1 MQTQSATIAV
11 GQRWISTNEPELGL
25 GKITKCSKRTISIHF
40 PTHQTTRTYA
50 LDSAPLHRIH
60 FKAGNTILDAKN
72 RPHSILAVEVD
83 PENLL
88 QSYICKTI
96 TIRED
101 NLSDTLTFSSPQ
113 ERFFAG
119 MSDDV
124 TSFSLRQTILQ
135 ERATILSSPVRGF
148 IGARIDLIPHQLY
161 IAEQCTAH
169 TPTRVLL
176 ADETGLGKTIE
187 ACLILHRMLLR
198 GQVERVLVLTPDSLV
213 HQWFVELLRRFNL
226 SFRLFSQEYLE
237 ECDGLNPFNDDQLW
251 ICSTNFSTNTK
262 VTAWLKKAPWDM
274 VIVDE
279 AHHCQ
284 LTSNLYPL
292 LLDLSKQCH
301 SLILISATPEQ
312 FGREDHFAR
321 LHLLDP
327 HRYTNFEAYDEE
339 AQRLQ
344 VVVAC
349 IEKQLTENNRDK
361 QSLEKPIPLSDELRS
376 FLMKQRIGT
385 VNSLPVPDELR
396 LSQLIDLFGIGRVHF
411 RNTRQTISGFPKR
424 IATLLPLIA
433 PEDGT
438 GVDPRIAWLIE
449 FSKKN
454 PQQKR
459 LVITA
464 TIASAIAIKDALQK
478 KVTIDVA
485 LFHEG
490 MTLLQRDRQAAWF
503 SEEQGA
509 ALLIC
514 SESGSEGRNFQ
525 FCSDLI
531 LYDLPFNPELLE
543 QRIGRLDRIGQKNGI
558 HIAIPYI
565 SGTPHELLARWFHE
579 GIGIFEQNVPA
590 AAAVFEEFKT
600 ELNAL
605 LDVSEIQKK
614 PYKTLE
620 ALIARTRKRTA
631 ALSEELFRKRDL
643 LLEYAS
649 NQPKEAAK
657 LITSIRD
664 NDMQVHTEEIMNHLF
679 NHFGIELEDAGSNRQ
694 VLETEYLTDHLF
706 PLPRQEHP
714 VITYDRATACA
725 RDDIEFLTID
735 HPMVTNS
742 IDLFLGS
749 PFGTT
754 TFALWNDATTTELLL
769 ESIYIVEC
777 IAPPELNHHRFLSS
791 VPLRIVVNHKQEEV
805 TAIYPKELLSEHLKN
820 GPIDKLMTKT
830 KLLTT
835 TLPLLL
841 KASDTIAQK
850 LVKPLQQK
858 AIEKLHNTY
867 NDEID
872 RLVQL
877 RNQGA
882 PVPEQEITHLTSDVK
897 RIEKHLRDTRVRQDA
912 LRLIWR
918 GQVKRE
924 SGTTSSDED
933 SE

>member
-1 MQTQSATIAV
+1 MRTQSVLMAV

-25 GKITKCSKRTISIHF
+25 GKITECSKRTVSIHF
-40 PTHQTTRTYA
+40 PTHKTTRTYA
-50 LDSAPLHRIH
+50 LDSAPLHRIY
-60 FKAGNTILDAKN
+60 FTEGNTILDAQN
-72 RPHSILAVEVD
+72 RPHSVVSVE
-83 PENLL
+83 ENPISLL
-88 QSYICKTI
+88 KSYVCKTKI
-96 TIRED
+96 IRED
-101 NLSDTLTFSSPQ
+101 DLSDTLTFSSPQ

-119 MSDDV
+119 MSDDIA
-124 TSFSLRQTILQ
+124 SFSLRQTILQ
-135 ERATILSSPVRGF
+135 QRATIVSSPVRGF

-198 GQVERVLVLTPDSLV
+198 GQVERVLILTPDSLV
-213 HQWFVELLRRFNL
+213 HQWFIELLRRFNL

-237 ECDGLNPFNDDQLW
+237 ESAGLNPFTDDQLW
-251 ICSTNFSTNTK
+251 ICSTDFSTNAK
-262 VTAWLKKAPWDM
+262 VTTWLKKAPWDM

-284 LTSNLYPL
+284 LTSSLYPL

-344 VVVAC
+344 LVVAC

-361 QSLEKPIPLSDELRS
+361 QSIEKPIPLSDDLRS
-376 FLMKQRIGT
+376 FLMKQRT
-385 VNSLPVPDELR
+385 DTANNLPVPDELR

-424 IATLLPLIA
+424 IANLIPLAA
-433 PEDGT
+433 PYDGT
-438 GVDPRIAWLIE
+438 GIDPRIAWLAE

-464 TIASAIAIKDALQK
+464 TVASAIAIKDALQK
-478 KVTIDVA
+478 RVAIDVA
-485 LFHEG
+485 LFHEE

-503 SEEQGA
+503 SEENGA
-509 ALLIC
+509 ALLVC

-525 FCSDLI
+525 FCSDLV

-543 QRIGRLDRIGQKNGI
+543 QRIGRLDRIGQKNCI
-558 HIAIPYI
+558 QIAIPFI
-565 SGTPHELLARWFHE
+565 TGTPHELLARWYHE
-579 GIGIFEQNVPA
+579 GIGIFERNVPA
-590 AAAVFEEFKT
+590 AAAVFEEFQT
-600 ELNAL
+600 ELSAL
-605 LDVSEIQKK
+605 LDLSEPPKE
-614 PYKTLE
+614 PYKKLDT
-620 ALIARTRKRTA
+620 LIAQACKRTA

-643 LLEYAS
+643 LLEHAS

-657 LITSIRD
+657 LIASIRD
-664 NDMQVHTEEIMNHLF
+664 NDMQAHTEEIMNHLF
-679 NHFGIELEDAGSNRQ
+679 SHFGIELEDAGSNRQ

-706 PLPRQEHP
+706 PLPRQERP

-754 TFALWNDATTTELLL
+754 SFALWNDPTTTELLL
-769 ESIYIVEC
+769 ESIYLVEC
-777 IAPPELNHHRFLSS
+777 IAPPELNHHRFLSP

-805 TAIYPKELLSEHLKN
+805 TAIYPEELMSEHLKN
-820 GPIDKLMTKT
+820 GPIDQLMTRT

-835 TLPLLL
+835 TLPMLL

-867 NDEID
+867 YAEID

-882 PVPEQEITHLTSDVK
+882 PVPEQEITHLTRDVR

-918 GQVKRE
+918 GPVKGE
-924 SGTTSSDED
+924 SGTTGDED
-933 SE
+933 PE